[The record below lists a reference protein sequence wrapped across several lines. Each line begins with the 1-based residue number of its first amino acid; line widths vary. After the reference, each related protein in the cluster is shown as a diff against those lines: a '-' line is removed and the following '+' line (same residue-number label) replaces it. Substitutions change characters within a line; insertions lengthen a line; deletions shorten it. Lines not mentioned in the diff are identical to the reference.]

1 MLTTWSSMEQNDDG
15 TFDSLFD
22 STSRK
27 HAMSAAPDRR
37 VVITGMGVVCP
48 LGLSLE
54 DLWAGLVEGRSGVGP
69 LESFPCSGLPLRHAA
84 EARAFTGDIDNFGPL
99 DGERKKAIRKGL
111 KVMCRESQMAVA
123 AAQRALHHS
132 GLFAADAPAGSVQP
146 ERFGCVF
153 GSDYMLT
160 LPDDFTASVAKC
172 RGADGTFEFDRW
184 ATDGM
189 PQLTPLWLLKYL
201 PNMPASH
208 IAIYN
213 DLRGPSNSLTLRE
226 ASGHLALGEASITI
240 QRGAADVMVVGATG
254 TRVHPM
260 KTVHALQSE
269 QVALEDDAAG
279 SGLSEPTRW
288 SRPFDRSRKGM
299 VLGEGS
305 AVFILEELRHAQARG
320 ATIHGEIVGHA
331 ARNAGLA
338 GGVGLK
344 QKALSLAMRRA
355 LSMANVT
362 AAELSH
368 IHAHG
373 ASTVVG
379 DREEAAA
386 LHDVLGA
393 AAATIPTVA
402 AKSHFGN
409 LGGGSGLVACMAS
422 VLALRHGELFPLL
435 NFEESDPDC
444 RIRAARRGD
453 PSGNV
458 FISSAV
464 TPQGQAGSIV
474 IRALAP

>member
-1 MLTTWSSMEQNDDG
+1 
-15 TFDSLFD
+15 
-22 STSRK
+22 
-27 HAMSAAPDRR
+27 MSAAPDRR

-172 RGADGTFEFDRW
+172 RGADGAFEFDRW

-279 SGLSEPTRW
+279 AGISEPTRW

-373 ASTVVG
+373 ASTVLG

-393 AAATIPTVA
+393 TAATIPTVA

-409 LGGGSGLVACMAS
+409 LGGGSGLVECMAS

-444 RIRAARRGD
+444 RIQAARRGD

>member
-1 MLTTWSSMEQNDDG
+1 
-15 TFDSLFD
+15 
-22 STSRK
+22 
-27 HAMSAAPDRR
+27 MSAVPDRR

-172 RGADGTFEFDRW
+172 RGADGAFEFDRW

-240 QRGAADVMVVGATG
+240 QRGAADIMVVGATG

-279 SGLSEPTRW
+279 SDRSEPTRW

-305 AVFILEELRHAQARG
+305 AVFILEELQHARARG
-320 ATIHGEIVGHA
+320 ATIYGEIVGHA

-362 AAELSH
+362 PAELSH

-409 LGGGSGLVACMAS
+409 LGGGSGLVECMAS

-453 PSGNV
+453 HSGNV

>member
-1 MLTTWSSMEQNDDG
+1 MLTTLSSMEQNDDG

-54 DLWAGLVEGRSGVGP
+54 DLWAGLAEGRSGVGP

-172 RGADGTFEFDRW
+172 RGADGAFEFDRW

-393 AAATIPTVA
+393 DAATIPTVA

-409 LGGGSGLVACMAS
+409 LGGGSGLVECMAS

-435 NFEESDPDC
+435 NFEESDTDC
-444 RIRAARRGD
+444 RIRAARLGD